1 VTSAK
6 RPRLS
11 LQRESRILLLVALL
25 LLVLLS
31 SFTLGSYRHAVDALA
46 GEQRDRT
53 RQEAERLAEQMA
65 GQMAGRW
72 AGDIAAHPD
81 SLLRHLPPGS
91 RLAIVGQDGAPLLEI
106 GTFES
111 RDLLPPSLGPA
122 EVDPAELDL
131 ADARLAA
138 GLDGWLED
146 YTAGFAPIFFRR
158 QRAILRL
165 DVPAP
170 TLASQIRASRVL
182 TAVVV
187 GVNLAVALLVVLFIR
202 NLLRPYEA
210 MLARARELEPDA
222 AGDDEA
228 AYLVSVFERALDALG
243 GGAGVAEA
251 TGPGPAEPGSDDI
264 EALQRALGGSL
275 GGGLLLLNGE
285 GRVLALNPY
294 GASLLG
300 APQPAAG
307 KSLAEVVGAHDD
319 LRTVLEAAV
328 AGARTV
334 QRYESDLTVAG
345 ERRTLGLTVH
355 PLRRD
360 DGTLRAFLV
369 LFVDLTEARR
379 LADEQRLSKTLAQIG
394 ELAAGLAH
402 ELRNSLATM
411 KGYLALLDRPGTDD
425 SHGEYLAELQHEAD
439 HLQRVLEDFLS
450 FARPGTTRMERV
462 SVEVVARRAAADPA
476 LGGAKIAFESRGD
489 EPPTLQGDAQLLERA
504 VRNLLHNAVG
514 AQQRSGRSEAIE
526 LTLASTAEALDLAI
540 ADRGDGISDEIKER
554 LFQPFATSRADGV
567 GLGLALSRRIVDLHG
582 GRLTLEPREGGGAVA
597 AMTFP
602 RGKAASAGPAALP

>member
-1 VTSAK
+1 MTTAK
-6 RPRLS
+6 RSRIS
-11 LQRESRILLLVALL
+11 LQRESRILLLAALL

-31 SFTLGSYRHAVDALA
+31 SFTLGSYRHAIDALA

-53 RQEAERLAEQMA
+53 RQEAEGLAQ
-65 GQMAGRW
+65 QLAGR
-72 AGDIAAHPD
+72 GTGEEAARPD
-81 SLLRHLPPGS
+81 SLLRHLPAGS
-91 RLAIVGQDGAPLLEI
+91 RLAIVGRNGDSLLEI
-106 GTFES
+106 GMFPS
-111 RDLLPPSLGPA
+111 RDLLPPHFDSAGF
-122 EVDPAELDL
+122 
-131 ADARLAA
+131 DASAGRLAA

-187 GVNLAVALLVVLFIR
+187 AVNLAVALLVVLFIR
-202 NLLRPYEA
+202 NLLRPYET

-222 AGDDEA
+222 ASDDEA

-243 GGAGVAEA
+243 GGGSEA
-251 TGPGPAEPGSDDI
+251 SVPGPAEPGSDDI

-275 GGGLLLLNGE
+275 EGGLLLLNGE

-334 QRYESDLTVAG
+334 QRYESDLTVGG

-411 KGYLALLDRPGTDD
+411 KGYLALLERPGAEA
-425 SHGEYLAELQHEAD
+425 SHGEYLAEIQHEAD

-476 LGGAKIAFESRGD
+476 LGGAEIAFEGRGD

-514 AQQRSGRSEAIE
+514 AQERCGRSEAIE
-526 LTLASTAEALDLAI
+526 LTLASTAEALELAI
-540 ADRGDGISDEIKER
+540 ADRGDGISEEVKER

-582 GRLTLEPREGGGAVA
+582 GRLTLEPREGGGAIAV
-597 AMTFP
+597 MTFP